1 MTIIICVLCEVI
13 KAKLLCLIEQCTNL
27 VQCLDQFDK
36 PTEVFLLPGSTI
48 TGGALPPLPP
58 WTPGGALPP
67 LEPPM
72 LRSCDKVCSLVNIVY
87 IVFCCQAAP

>member
-13 KAKLLCLIEQCTNL
+13 VAKLLCLIEQCTNL

-36 PTEVFLLPGSTI
+36 PTEAFLLPGSTI
-48 TGGALPPLPP
+48 TRGGLPP

-67 LEPPM
+67 PGTPHVEVM
-72 LRSCDKVCSLVNIVY
+72 
-87 IVFCCQAAP
+87 